1 MVATLL
7 KLKNLPKKG
16 FCKTAYVIHLC
27 MDTISIYWVGVIEN
41 YLSVT
46 DPTDP
51 RPHNVRP
58 CVQ

>member
-16 FCKTAYVIHLC
+16 FCKSAYVILFPY
-27 MDTISIYWVGVIEN
+27 IGWGVIEN

-46 DPTDP
+46 NPTDP